1 MHLHQSTQQATS
13 HQHIP
18 PFLKRQHPSMPSDIE
33 ALIAIEDPRVVNR
46 LVNNLM
52 YLFNIQDGDYLT
64 FVLGQGQCT
73 NNKEA
78 IKYWVLATLEEKP
91 VGQDDVLEHLVSQLK
106 QQMMME
112 VYQ

>member
-1 MHLHQSTQQATS
+1 MQLHLKDYQSTLPLNTS
-13 HQHIP
+13 
-18 PFLKRQHPSMPSDIE
+18 PFLKRQHPSMSAILEKPIE
-33 ALIAIEDPRVVNR
+33 VEDPRVINR

-73 NNKEA
+73 NNRDA
-78 IKYWVLATLEEKP
+78 IKYWVLEALADNP
-91 VGQDDVLEHLVSQLK
+91 ISQDDVLEHLVSQLK

>member
-1 MHLHQSTQQATS
+1 MPLHQSPLPNNIT
-13 HQHIP
+13 
-18 PFLKRQHPSMPSDIE
+18 PFLKRQHPSMSSITEEPIS
-33 ALIAIEDPRVVNR
+33 IEDPRVINR

-64 FVLGQGQCT
+64 FVLGQGQCS

-78 IKYWVLATLEEKP
+78 MKYWVLEALAGTQLN
-91 VGQDDVLEHLVSQLK
+91 QDDVLEHLISQLK
-106 QQMMME
+106 EQVMME

>member
-1 MHLHQSTQQATS
+1 MPLHQSTLPHNIT
-13 HQHIP
+13 
-18 PFLKRQHPSMPSDIE
+18 PFLTRQHPSMSSITE
-33 ALIAIEDPRVVNR
+33 ESIAIEDPRVLNR

-64 FVLGQGQCT
+64 FVLGQGQCS

-78 IKYWVLATLEEKP
+78 MKYWVLEALAVTQLN
-91 VGQDDVLEHLVSQLK
+91 QDDVLEHLISQLK
-106 QQMMME
+106 EQVMME

>member
-18 PFLKRQHPSMPSDIE
+18 PFLKRQHPSMPSHIDTP
-33 ALIAIEDPRVVNR
+33 IAIEDPRVVNR

-73 NNKEA
+73 NNRDA
-78 IKYWVLATLEEKP
+78 IKYWVLATLEETP
-91 VGQDDVLEHLVSQLK
+91 VSQDDVLEHLVTQLK
-106 QQMMME
+106 EQIMME

>member
-1 MHLHQSTQQATS
+1 MNLHQSTQQATS

-52 YLFNIQDGDYLT
+52 YLFNIQEGDYLT
-64 FVLGQGQCT
+64 FVLGQGQCA
-73 NNKEA
+73 NNREA
-78 IKYWVLATLEEKP
+78 IKYWVFATLAVTP
-91 VGQDDVLEHLVSQLK
+91 VSQDDVLEHLVSQLK
-106 QQMMME
+106 EKIMME

>member
-1 MHLHQSTQQATS
+1 MSS
-13 HQHIP
+13 I
-18 PFLKRQHPSMPSDIE
+18 IE
-33 ALIAIEDPRVVNR
+33 PLIAIEDPRVVNR

-73 NNKEA
+73 NNKDA
-78 IKYWVLATLEEKP
+78 IKYWVLDTLADTP
-91 VGQDDVLEHLVSQLK
+91 VSQDDVLEHLVSQLK
-106 QQMMME
+106 QQIMVE

>member
-1 MHLHQSTQQATS
+1 MNLHQSTQQATS
-13 HQHIP
+13 HQNIP
-18 PFLKRQHPSMPSDIE
+18 PFLKRQHPSMPSDID
-33 ALIAIEDPRVVNR
+33 APIAIEDPRVVNR

-73 NNKEA
+73 NNRDA
-78 IKYWVLATLEEKP
+78 IKYWVIATLAEAT
-91 VGQDDVLEHLVSQLK
+91 VSQDDVLEHLVTKLK
-106 QQMMME
+106 EQIMME